1 MNEKYKSRDE
11 INSWFFGDTQD
22 RILLVPIYSD
32 DN

>member
-11 INSWFFGDTQD
+11 IYAWLFSNTQD
-22 RILLVPIYSD
+22 RILVVPIYSD